1 MKSILQ
7 HIQKNICAF
16 ALLFISVGIAQNIKE
31 IKAETIEYKKVDDIS
46 LNLHVYKPLNFDAKK
61 TYNCIVFFHGGG
73 WNSGNHKAFR
83 RQARYLASRGM
94 IAISADYRIKNK
106 HNTTPFDAVADAKS
120 AIRFVRKNAKKLHIN
135 PNMIAAGGGSAGG
148 HLAAACG
155 NIEGLEGDN
164 EDLNISSKPNALVLF
179 NPVYDNSKNG
189 FGFRRMN
196 GRHLEISPL
205 HNITKGAP
213 PTIVFFGTK
222 DKTTPVAS
230 SKAYE
235 NRMNEVGSR
244 CDLFL
249 YEGAA
254 HSFFNRRKYFIE
266 TLRETDVFLESLG
279 YLEGKPTLQESKNQL
294 KGTDL
299 VDKDKI
305 QYLRTKGD
313 FSKITA
319 SKSNGTLEFLV
330 ETIKEPK
337 FIFNCATSIPIQKK
351 SYPKGTVFLLSY
363 KAKTVTASLE
373 TGEAK
378 LLWLFK
384 QLKSYKGNIASTQSI
399 SSEWQTYYI
408 PFEANMKIDKKDLAI
423 VMQYGFRPQS
433 FLLKDIK
440 FEVFPKGTQ
449 LKNLPKTKITYAGME
464 ADAKWRTLANE
475 RIEAIRKGNF
485 TVQFTKDGK
494 ALSDKKINIELKRHL
509 FPFGARM
516 AAKDIVDNTDDYKN
530 FKKAFNSLVLGND
543 LKIKHW
549 KRDDK
554 KEITLKALDML
565 QKDGFPVK
573 GHVLIWPGFRYLT
586 KSIQANQDNP
596 EKVTEIIKNHVHTI
610 LKETKGKVTHWDV
623 VNEAYTNRD
632 LQKITGSE
640 EILYEGFR
648 IIAKQQPKTRRFTNE
663 YGIISKG
670 GIDTQKQEWYYN
682 FIKRIDKHTNGLVQG
697 IGIQSHIGSD
707 LTPPERVVEILSYYA
722 TLGKQISISEF
733 TMDIQDEAVREQ
745 YTRDFMIAAFSH
757 PNVVEFLFWGNTED
771 GRGKCDIFTKDNE
784 IGIMGKA
791 FFSLVHDDWKTK
803 LNGTTSED
811 GIVSGRGFYGEYEYS
826 YVEDGKV
833 VKGTFIV
840 KPRNRDVIR
849 VEL

>member
-1 MKSILQ
+1 MKSIS
-7 HIQKNICAF
+7 KNIQNLGCIF
-16 ALLFISVGIAQNIKE
+16 VFLITSLGIAQNYKQ
-31 IKAETIEYKKVDDIS
+31 IKAETITYKKIDSIN
-46 LNLHVYKPLNFDAKK
+46 LKLHVYKPLDFDANK

-83 RQARYLASRGM
+83 RQAQYLASRGM

-106 HNTTPFDAVADAKS
+106 HNTTPFEAVEDAKS
-120 AIRFVRKNAKKLHIN
+120 AIRFVRKNAKSLHIN
-135 PNMIAAGGGSAGG
+135 PNKIAAGGGSAGG

-164 EDLNISSKPNALVLF
+164 EDLSISSKPNALVLF

-189 FGFRRMN
+189 FGYRRMN

-235 NRMNEVGSR
+235 KRMNEVGSR

-249 YEGAA
+249 YEGQE
-254 HSFFNRRKYFIE
+254 HSFFNRGKYFIK
-266 TLRETDVFLESLG
+266 TLYETDVFLASLG
-279 YLEGKPTLQESKNQL
+279 YLQGKPSIVATQNRP

-299 VDKDKI
+299 VNKDKLP
-305 QYLRTKGD
+305 YLRTKGD

-319 SKSNGTLEFLV
+319 SKKNKTVEFLI

-337 FIFNCATSIPIQKK
+337 FIYNCATSIPIEKK
-351 SYPKGTVFLLSY
+351 SYPKETVFLLSY
-363 KAKTVTASLE
+363 QAKTVSASLE

-384 QLKSYKGNIASTQSI
+384 QLKSYKGNISSTQSI

-408 PFEANMKIDKKDLAI
+408 PFQANQSIDKKDLAI

-433 FLLKDIK
+433 FLIKNIK
-440 FEVFPKGTQ
+440 FEVFPKGTK
-449 LKNLPKTKITYAGME
+449 LAKLPKTKIKYAGME
-464 ADAKWRTLANE
+464 ANAEWRTLANQ

-485 TVQFTKDGK
+485 TVEFTKNGK
-494 ALSDKKINIELKRHL
+494 PVTNKTIQIELKKHL

-516 AAKDIVDNTDDYKN
+516 AAKDIVENTNDYKN

-549 KRDDK
+549 QREDKRETTLEAL
-554 KEITLKALDML
+554 EILE
-565 QKDGFPVK
+565 KDGFPVK
-573 GHVLIWPGFRYLT
+573 GHVLVWPGFRYLP
-586 KSIQANQDNP
+586 KSIQTHKDNP
-596 EKVTEIIKNHVHTI
+596 EKVTQIIENHVNSV
-610 LKETKGKVTHWDV
+610 LEATKGKITHWDV
-623 VNEAYTNRD
+623 VNEAYTNQD
-632 LQKITGSE
+632 VQKITGSE
-640 EILYEGFR
+640 TILYDAFK
-648 IIAKQQPKTRRFTNE
+648 IAAEKQPKARRFTNE

-670 GIDTQKQEWYYN
+670 GTDTQKQQWYYD
-682 FIKRIDKHTNGLVQG
+682 FIKRIDKNTNGLLQG

-707 LTPPERVVEILSYYA
+707 LTPPERVLEILSYYA

-733 TMDIQDEAVREQ
+733 TMDIQDAVIREQ

-771 GRGKCDIFTKDNE
+771 GRNKCDIFTEENE

-791 FFSLVHDDWKTK
+791 FFSLVHNAWKTT
-803 LNGTTSED
+803 LNGTTSNA
-811 GIVSGRGFYGEYEYS
+811 GLITGRGFYGEYEYS
-826 YVEDGKV
+826 FVEDGKV
-833 VKGTFIV
+833 KKGTFV
-840 KPRNRDVIR
+840 LKPRGERIIKI
-849 VEL
+849 EL